1 MEKKPKIVEFYGGKV
16 DDDYYELVSV
26 FKYDEETRTYYMMV
40 EFDFEK
46 AYEKEVVFQ
55 RASDGKLLERIETE
69 DEEGNVIWYVPP
81 KNIPFEVSYA
91 FEREDEVISNRELFG
106 QIRDFIK
113 KYVYLEDER
122 LYTVL
127 AAWILHT
134 WIYEFSPTTA
144 YLHFLGPKESG
155 KTRALETLAKIAYH
169 SYLSAS
175 LTPAVVARDIE
186 QKHVTLFFDEYEYKR
201 LKESELLPIVLNGY
215 KKEGLYARALGESG
229 DEVKYFNVFC
239 PKAFTSR
246 TEYEDML
253 ESRCI
258 TIPMQKAVS
267 DYPIMIDPIEASI
280 IRAWCW
286 LFRRKFLAKMGK
298 IRLKQVVWET
308 RSGRLALPDRN
319 LYAPELEEVTQNL
332 SKSDSKGKK
341 VSSPK
346 MQFYAPELADITFS
360 DSMTVFQG
368 GKDIYNK
375 EEPYPYFPDT
385 VITVASVT
393 KLIVPEL
400 REDVGKIKGRLFELF
415 LPIITPILALE
426 LDGEIQK
433 EIVSFFVNYAGK
445 KMEREAM
452 TIEAEIVEA
461 VVKYWNENR
470 EFPSSGEIA
479 SLINEERAESEK
491 ISAVWVGRIMGSLGF
506 EQSRIGSKRLWK
518 IDSTHLKKL
527 CDRYGVEFHE
537 PTENE
542 EVISDGKN

>member
-1 MEKKPKIVEFYGGKV
+1 
-16 DDDYYELVSV
+16 
-26 FKYDEETRTYYMMV
+26 
-40 EFDFEK
+40 
-46 AYEKEVVFQ
+46 
-55 RASDGKLLERIETE
+55 
-69 DEEGNVIWYVPP
+69 VPP
-81 KNIPFEVSYA
+81 KNVPFEVSYA
-91 FEREDEVISNRELFG
+91 FEREDEVISNKELFN

-267 DYPIMIDPIEASI
+267 DYPIMINPIEASI

-298 IRLKQVVWET
+298 IREVPLK
-308 RSGRLALPDRN
+308 
-319 LYAPELEEVTQNL
+319 VTQNL
-332 SKSDSKGKK
+332 SKCDSKEKI
-341 VSSPK
+341 VSPSK
-346 MQFYAPELADITFS
+346 TQFYAPELADITFS

-368 GKDIYNK
+368 GEDIERK
-375 EEPYPYFPDT
+375 EGPYPYFPDT
-385 VITVASVT
+385 VITVTSVT
-393 KLIVPEL
+393 ELIVPEL

-461 VVKYWNENR
+461 VVRYWNENK

-479 SLINEERAESEK
+479 SIINEERTESEK

-518 IDSTHLKKL
+518 INSTHLKKL

-537 PTENE
+537 PTEAE
-542 EVISDGKN
+542 DSEA